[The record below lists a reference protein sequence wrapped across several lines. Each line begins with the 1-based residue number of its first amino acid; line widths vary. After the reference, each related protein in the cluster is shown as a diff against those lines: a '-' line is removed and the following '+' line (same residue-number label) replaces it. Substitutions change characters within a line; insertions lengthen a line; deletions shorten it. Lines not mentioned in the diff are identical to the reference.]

1 MVVIAAGGRYYPENR
16 SKLLHTRRR
25 RAFHAQ
31 QSPSKAQGLPPN
43 GEGRLQGHS
52 HTGCE
57 PSPEGLF
64 ADQPQRQSA
73 HCGYFSPS
81 A

>member
-1 MVVIAAGGRYYPENR
+1 MVVIAAGGRYYLDNR
-16 SKLLHTRRR
+16 SKLLQTRRK
-25 RAFHAQ
+25 RAFHARRF
-31 QSPSKAQGLPPN
+31 PSKAQGLPPN
-43 GEGRLQGHS
+43 GDERLQVQS

-73 HCGYFSPS
+73 YCGYFSPS